1 MGERM
6 TLTEYLEKI
15 DIFEVE
21 KADYEAYFFRLPKNE
36 ILKTTPKE
44 NYTIYLDSL
53 DREPICGI
61 EEQDIMGTKA
71 RRFFIFNLLDEER
84 LGDHKRIQV
93 INMTEEEYINFL
105 AKTMGLKKENV
116 SNG

>member
-1 MGERM
+1 M
-6 TLTEYLEKI
+6 TFADYFDKI
-15 DIFEVE
+15 DIYEVE

-36 ILKTTPKE
+36 ILKTTPQE
-44 NYTIYLDSL
+44 NYIVYVDATSA

-84 LGDHKRIQV
+84 LGEHKRIQV
-93 INMTEEEYINFL
+93 IHMSEEEYINFL
-105 AKTMGLKKENV
+105 TKAASSKKEAP